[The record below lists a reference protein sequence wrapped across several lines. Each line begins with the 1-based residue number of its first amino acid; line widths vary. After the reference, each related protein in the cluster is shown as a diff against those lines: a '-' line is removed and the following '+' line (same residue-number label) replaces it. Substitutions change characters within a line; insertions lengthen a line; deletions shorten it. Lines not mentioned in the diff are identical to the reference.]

1 MSGNTEPTSNSVKF
15 APMPMSALLANL
27 MPLTQSQSP
36 DDSYTSA
43 DDSDDS
49 TGLTVAPKSSP
60 LKPAKKEISTPSCNP
75 TRPKESKAC
84 SSEKKVS
91 LNEHNKEN
99 SDPSNQTYP
108 NKQSIISNSAQRITI
123 TNPYPSSEIKKR
135 CALTTHY
142 NNPRVTPS
150 SISYAVKKTPEMK
163 PPSSTNKMKTGTPKI
178 KSGIRK
184 FTPGSA
190 KNSNKKMPAQNIMQN
205 RDKVRCELFTKK
217 DDPDNKPDNVQCVPP
232 APETPVNRKP
242 MPTSYAATPSYPQV
256 PMAGNHKVL
265 FKTTN
270 IKDKKYMFIKKLG
283 VGGSSEVYKVG
294 EYVYSWIDF
303 RTNRLIVGDS
313 FVVGVNVT
321 LHIFFRCLK
330 NTKILFYLLNT
341 MMPYGNQYF
350 L

>member
-36 DDSYTSA
+36 DDSYSSA

-49 TGLTVAPKSSP
+49 NGLTVAQKSSP
-60 LKPAKKEISTPSCNP
+60 QKTVKKEFSTPSFKP
-75 TRPKESKAC
+75 TQLKEIKGC
-84 SSEKKVS
+84 SSGKKTV

-99 SDPSNQTYP
+99 SDKIWTSNQTYP
-108 NKQSIISNSAQRITI
+108 NKQSIVSNSVHKNTV
-123 TNPYPSSEIKKR
+123 TNPYPGSMVKKR
-135 CALTTHY
+135 SALMTH
-142 NNPRVTPS
+142 NDNPRITHTNMS
-150 SISYAVKKTPEMK
+150 SAVKKTPEMK

-190 KNSNKKMPAQNIMQN
+190 KNSNKKTPVHNVIQN

-217 DDPDNKPDNVQCVPP
+217 DPDRENKPEDLQCLAPE
-232 APETPVNRKP
+232 PETPVNRKP

-256 PMAGNHKVL
+256 PMSSNHKVL
-265 FKTTN
+265 FKTTC

-283 VGGSSEVYKVG
+283 VGGSSEVYKVC
-294 EYVYSWIDF
+294 EF
-303 RTNRLIVGDS
+303 
-313 FVVGVNVT
+313 
-321 LHIFFRCLK
+321 CLY
-330 NTKILFYLLNT
+330 T
-341 MMPYGNQYF
+341 
-350 L
+350 